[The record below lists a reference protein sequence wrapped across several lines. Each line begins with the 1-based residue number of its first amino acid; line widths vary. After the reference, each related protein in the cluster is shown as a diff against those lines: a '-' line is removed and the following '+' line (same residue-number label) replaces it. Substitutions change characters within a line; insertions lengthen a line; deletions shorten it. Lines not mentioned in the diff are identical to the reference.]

1 MGGGRWVSGDRR
13 RRKLLFVIQVNLES
27 NVSLPCGA
35 GTVAMLVHL
44 DLILMK
50 D

>member
-1 MGGGRWVSGDRR
+1 MTE
-13 RRKLLFVIQVNLES
+13 KEKKTLFVIQVNLKS
-27 NVSLPCGA
+27 NVSKSPLRA

>member
-1 MGGGRWVSGDRR
+1 MSLVTE
-13 RRKLLFVIQVNLES
+13 KEKKTLFVIQVNLES
-27 NVSLPCGA
+27 NVSLPCEA

>member
-1 MGGGRWVSGDRR
+1 MSLVTE
-13 RRKLLFVIQVNLES
+13 KEKKTLFVIQVNLES